1 LKSKAP
7 KQYIWQEHRLETLTK
22 GILIVFEHLQEKA
35 CTPLKKFGLVSQ
47 QLSLRVAHPSPIAH
61 QHYNSENYYVL
72 HVQCPPMQINAMLSV
87 TYFIWHQIMMLGKNY
102 KLPKVYVQYSPLEST
117 IIIVGTFHFGYK

>member
-1 LKSKAP
+1 MKSKAP

-22 GILIVFEHLQEKA
+22 GKLIVFERLQEKA

-87 TYFIWHQIMMLGKNY
+87 TYFIWHQIMMLGK
-102 KLPKVYVQYSPLEST
+102 KITSCPRFMYSILLYNQQSS
-117 IIIVGTFHFGYK
+117 

>member
-117 IIIVGTFHFGYK
+117 IIIVGTFHFGYR

>member
-1 LKSKAP
+1 MKSKAP

-117 IIIVGTFHFGYK
+117 IIIVGTFHFGYR